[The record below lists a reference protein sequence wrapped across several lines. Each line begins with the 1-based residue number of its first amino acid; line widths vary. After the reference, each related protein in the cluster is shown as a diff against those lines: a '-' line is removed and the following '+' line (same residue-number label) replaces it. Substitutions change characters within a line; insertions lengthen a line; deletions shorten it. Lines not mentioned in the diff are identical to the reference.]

1 MKKRAK
7 ILLVI
12 IIIIAVLMGLLYLV
26 SLLTNL
32 NITGNSIG
40 FSQRKQQIDQI
51 YVESIIEKGVENL
64 NKEEKYLKF
73 INDSKYNSIELRI
86 DKQSYYLEY
95 NLELNQLFQVEEKQP
110 DFSIEI
116 NPKKFNKA
124 VSLYEQG
131 NVRGAAMKI
140 VGEIPRIVKIDLFKQ
155 CMETEW
161 CKNGNF

>member
-12 IIIIAVLMGLLYLV
+12 IIIIAVLMGLLYLI

-40 FSQRKQQIDQI
+40 FSQRKQQIDQS
-51 YVESIIEKGVENL
+51 YVESIIEQGVENL
-64 NKEEKYLKF
+64 NKEEKYLQF
-73 INDSKYNSIELRI
+73 INDSKYNSIELII
-86 DKQSYYLEY
+86 DKESYYLEY
-95 NLELNQLFQVEEKQP
+95 DTELNKIFLVEQQDV
-110 DFSIEI
+110 DFSIKI
-116 NPKKFNKA
+116 SKRKFNKA

-131 NVRGAAMKI
+131 NVKGAAMKI

-161 CKNGNF
+161 CKQGNF